1 MRCQLLSIAGMQ
13 TYGPH
18 AQVLIADKGLE
29 RVQEWLYWRYYMKNR
44 LDRFAKGQSPV
55 EGDGTIL
62 TKTLLFAT
70 YPHDIKGIG
79 VLSIRWDLPRVEDQW
94 AYIKS
99 VRRTRRLSGGAW
111 MDPIGATDVL
121 QDDITCWNGRP
132 AWYTKIRL
140 LGKRWILAIAHAPYD
155 HNQAKKGTF
164 EEFPGIDLATWPHWN
179 PSSKTRAWEPRE
191 VYVIEGIP
199 PSYHPYSKRVVY
211 MDVTVPILYFAECYD
226 KAGNFWKFIHYHY
239 WPEKHHGFVVLL
251 YYQGGTLTSSVV
263 MPRCTMVCRA

>member
-29 RVQEWLYWRYYMKNR
+29 RVQEWFYWRYYMKNR

-55 EGDGTIL
+55 EGAGTIL

-199 PSYHPYSKRVVY
+199 LRTIRTARESCIWMLQSPFCTLPN
-211 MDVTVPILYFAECYD
+211 VTIRLAIS
-226 KAGNFWKFIHYHY
+226 G
-239 WPEKHHGFVVLL
+239 
-251 YYQGGTLTSSVV
+251 SSSITITGQRSITGSWFFSITRGVH
-263 MPRCTMVCRA
+263 